1 MRQAD
6 IQAIVQAVIEEM
18 EGSGPTE
25 AAGPNRAAAPQ
36 PPPPPPR
43 AAAPGADLAIDL
55 EDPTRPEARRAP
67 GVTNPVN
74 PEGLEGLMAATPARI
89 GVGRSGP
96 RPRTAASLLFV
107 ADHGVTQDALMHEVD
122 PNLLGEMGLFSVE
135 SQVSD
140 RQEYL
145 KRPDL
150 GRRLTE
156 EAKATLRERCVK
168 NPDVQVFVGDGLSG
182 AAIEHNLRQILPVLR
197 EGLQGAGLSMG
208 TPFFV
213 KNARVGLL
221 NDVNTVVDAKVCAIL
236 IGERPGLAR
245 AESMS
250 IYLGYR
256 PRPDSTDANR
266 DAICNIYEG
275 GLNPLE
281 AGAHAVQLIQRMI
294 RDRTSGVG
302 LKLAGPEAEG

>member
-1 MRQAD
+1 MQETD
-6 IQAIVQAVIEEM
+6 IQAIVQAVLAEIQN
-18 EGSGPTE
+18 
-25 AAGPNRAAAPQ
+25 AAGASVDADRPAGTTGPDGPQ
-36 PPPPPPR
+36 
-43 AAAPGADLAIDL
+43 IDL
-55 EDPTRPEARRAP
+55 DDPTLPEARQRPGIEKPINPDGLRA
-67 GVTNPVN
+67 
-74 PEGLEGLMAATPARI
+74 LMAATPARI

-96 RPRTAASLLFV
+96 RPRTAASLLFL

-122 PNLLGEMGLFSVE
+122 PNLLEELGLFSVE
-135 SQVSD
+135 SQAAD
-140 RQEYL
+140 RQTYL

-150 GRRLTE
+150 GRKLTE
-156 EAKATLRERCVK
+156 AAKAVLRDRCTK
-168 NPDVQVFVGDGLSG
+168 TPDVQIFVGDGLSG
-182 AAIEHNLRQILPVLR
+182 AAIDHNLRQIMPVLQQ
-197 EGLQGAGLSMG
+197 GLSSAGLSMG

-221 NDVNTVVDAKVCAIL
+221 NDVNGIVDAKVCAIL

-245 AESMS
+245 AQSMS

-256 PRPDSTDANR
+256 PRPESTDANR

-294 RDRTSGVG
+294 ADKASGVE
-302 LKLAGPEAEG
+302 LKLV

>member
-1 MRQAD
+1 MQEPD
-6 IQAIVQAVIEEM
+6 IQAIVETVLAELQAA
-18 EGSGPTE
+18 EGATVDT
-25 AAGPNRAAAPQ
+25 AQAAPEADR
-36 PPPPPPR
+36 PT
-43 AAAPGADLAIDL
+43 GATDSDGPQIDL
-55 EDPTRPEARRAP
+55 DDPTLPAARQRPGIERPINPDGLRA
-67 GVTNPVN
+67 
-74 PEGLEGLMAATPARI
+74 LMAATPARI

-96 RPRTAASLLFV
+96 RPRTAANLLFL

-122 PNLLGEMGLFSVE
+122 ADLLEELGLFSVE
-135 SQVSD
+135 SMAAD
-140 RQEYL
+140 RQTYL

-150 GRRLTE
+150 GRKLTE
-156 EAKATLRERCVK
+156 AAKAVLRDRCTK

-182 AAIEHNLRQILPVLR
+182 AAIDHNLRQIMPVLQQ
-197 EGLQGAGLSMG
+197 GLNSAGLSLG

-221 NDVNTVVDAKVCAIL
+221 NDVNGIVDARVCAIL

-245 AESMS
+245 AQSMS
-250 IYLGYR
+250 IYLGFR

-281 AGAHAVQLIQRMI
+281 AGAHAVQLIQKMI
-294 RDRTSGVG
+294 RDKASGVE
-302 LKLAGPEAEG
+302 LKMV

>member
-1 MRQAD
+1 MQESEIRAVVAAVLEEMLKSDSRQAPLD
-6 IQAIVQAVIEEM
+6 
-18 EGSGPTE
+18 
-25 AAGPNRAAAPQ
+25 APQ
-36 PPPPPPR
+36 P
-43 AAAPGADLAIDL
+43 AAPADGGDLQIDL
-55 EDPTRPEARRAP
+55 DDPTLPAARKEP
-67 GVTNPVN
+67 GVANPVN
-74 PEGLEGLMAATPARI
+74 PDGLSGLMAATPARI

-96 RPRTAASLLFV
+96 RPRTAASLLFL
-107 ADHGVTQDALMHEVD
+107 ADHGVTQDALMHAVD
-122 PNLLGEMGLFSVE
+122 PNLLKELGLFAVE
-135 SQVSD
+135 SQAAS

-156 EAKATLRERCVK
+156 PAKALLRERCAK
-168 NPDVQVFVGDGLSG
+168 NPDVQIFVGDGLSG
-182 AAIEHNLRQILPVLR
+182 AAIEHNLRQIMPVLQQ
-197 EGLQGAGLSMG
+197 GLKSAGLSMG

-221 NDVNTVVDAKVCAIL
+221 NDVNAIVDAKVCAIL

-250 IYLGYR
+250 IYLGFR
-256 PRPDSTDANR
+256 PQPDSTDANR

-294 RDRTSGVG
+294 RDQTSGVG
-302 LKLAGPEAEG
+302 LKLL

>member
-1 MRQAD
+1 MQELD
-6 IQAIVQAVIEEM
+6 IQAIVETVLAEIQNASGAAVE
-18 EGSGPTE
+18 SARPAV
-25 AAGPNRAAAPQ
+25 AADSDGLQ
-36 PPPPPPR
+36 
-43 AAAPGADLAIDL
+43 IDL
-55 EDPTRPEARRAP
+55 EDPTLPAARQQPGIESPINPDGLRA
-67 GVTNPVN
+67 
-74 PEGLEGLMAATPARI
+74 LMAATPARI

-96 RPRTAASLLFV
+96 RPRTTASLLFL

-122 PNLLGEMGLFSVE
+122 PDLLEELGLFSVE
-135 SQVSD
+135 SQAAD
-140 RQEYL
+140 RQTYL

-150 GRRLTE
+150 GRKLTE
-156 EAKATLRERCVK
+156 AAKAVLRDRCTK
-168 NPDVQVFVGDGLSG
+168 TPDVQLFVGDGLSG
-182 AAIEHNLRQILPVLR
+182 AAIDHNLRQIMPVLQQ
-197 EGLQGAGLSMG
+197 GLNSTGLSMG

-221 NDVNTVVDAKVCAIL
+221 NDVNGIIDAKVCAIL

-245 AESMS
+245 AQSMS

-281 AGAHAVQLIQRMI
+281 AGAHAVQLIQKMI
-294 RDRTSGVG
+294 TDKASGVE
-302 LKLAGPEAEG
+302 LKLV

>member
-1 MRQAD
+1 MQDLD
-6 IQAIVQAVIEEM
+6 IQAIVKAVLAEIQTF
-18 EGSGPTE
+18 EGATVD
-25 AAGPNRAAAPQ
+25 AAQ
-36 PPPPPPR
+36 P
-43 AAAPGADLAIDL
+43 AGTADSDDLNIDL
-55 EDPTRPEARRAP
+55 DDPTLPEARQRPGIEKPINPDGLRA
-67 GVTNPVN
+67 
-74 PEGLEGLMAATPARI
+74 LMAATPARI

-96 RPRTAASLLFV
+96 RPRTAASLLFL

-122 PNLLGEMGLFSVE
+122 PNLLEELGLFSVE
-135 SQVSD
+135 SQAAD
-140 RQEYL
+140 RQTYL

-150 GRRLTE
+150 GRKLTE
-156 EAKATLRERCVK
+156 AAKAVLRDRCTK
-168 NPDVQVFVGDGLSG
+168 TPDVQIFVGDGLSG
-182 AAIEHNLRQILPVLR
+182 AAIDHNLRQIMPVLQQ
-197 EGLQGAGLSMG
+197 GLSSAGLSMG

-221 NDVNTVVDAKVCAIL
+221 NDVNGIVDAKVCAIL

-245 AESMS
+245 AQSMS

-256 PRPDSTDANR
+256 PRPESTDANR

-294 RDRTSGVG
+294 RDRASGVE
-302 LKLAGPEAEG
+302 LKLV

>member
-1 MRQAD
+1 MQEVD
-6 IQAIVQAVIEEM
+6 IQAIVETVLAELKAAEGAAVD
-18 EGSGPTE
+18 T
-25 AAGPNRAAAPQ
+25 AQAAPE
-36 PPPPPPR
+36 
-43 AAAPGADLAIDL
+43 ADGDDLQIDL
-55 EDPTRPEARRAP
+55 DDPTLPAARQQPGIERPINPDGLRA
-67 GVTNPVN
+67 
-74 PEGLEGLMAATPARI
+74 LMAATPARI

-96 RPRTAASLLFV
+96 RPRTAANLLFL

-122 PNLLGEMGLFSVE
+122 ADLLEELGLFSVE
-135 SQVSD
+135 SMAAD
-140 RQEYL
+140 RQTYL

-150 GRRLTE
+150 GRKLTE
-156 EAKATLRERCVK
+156 AAKAVLRDRCTK

-182 AAIEHNLRQILPVLR
+182 AAIDHNLRQIMPVLQQ
-197 EGLQGAGLSMG
+197 GLNSAGLSLG

-221 NDVNTVVDAKVCAIL
+221 NDVNGIVDAKVCAIL

-245 AESMS
+245 AQSMS
-250 IYLGYR
+250 IYLGFR

-281 AGAHAVQLIQRMI
+281 AGAHAVQLIQKMI
-294 RDRTSGVG
+294 RDRASGVE
-302 LKLAGPEAEG
+302 LKLV

>member
-1 MRQAD
+1 MQEPD
-6 IQAIVQAVIEEM
+6 IQAIVETVLAELK
-18 EGSGPTE
+18 
-25 AAGPNRAAAPQ
+25 AAERAAVDTAQ
-36 PPPPPPR
+36 
-43 AAAPGADLAIDL
+43 AAPEADGDDLQIDL
-55 EDPTRPEARRAP
+55 DDPTLPAARQRPGIERPINPDGLRA
-67 GVTNPVN
+67 
-74 PEGLEGLMAATPARI
+74 LMAATPARI

-96 RPRTAASLLFV
+96 RPRTAANLLFL

-122 PNLLGEMGLFSVE
+122 ADLLEELGLFSVE
-135 SQVSD
+135 SMAAD
-140 RQEYL
+140 RQTYL

-150 GRRLTE
+150 GRKLTE
-156 EAKATLRERCVK
+156 AAKAVLRDRCTK

-182 AAIEHNLRQILPVLR
+182 AAIDHNLRQIMPVLQQ
-197 EGLQGAGLSMG
+197 GLNSAGLSLG

-221 NDVNTVVDAKVCAIL
+221 NDVNGIVDAKVCAIL

-245 AESMS
+245 AQSMS
-250 IYLGYR
+250 IYLGFR

-281 AGAHAVQLIQRMI
+281 AGAHAVQLIQKMI
-294 RDRTSGVG
+294 RDRASGVE
-302 LKLAGPEAEG
+302 LKLV

>member
-1 MRQAD
+1 MQEPD
-6 IQAIVQAVIEEM
+6 IQTIVQAVLAEIQNAT
-18 EGSGPTE
+18 GASGDADRPTG
-25 AAGPNRAAAPQ
+25 ATDSDGPQ
-36 PPPPPPR
+36 
-43 AAAPGADLAIDL
+43 IDL
-55 EDPTRPEARRAP
+55 DDPTLPAARQRPGIERPINPDGLRA
-67 GVTNPVN
+67 
-74 PEGLEGLMAATPARI
+74 LMAATPARI

-96 RPRTAASLLFV
+96 RPRTAANLLFL

-122 PNLLGEMGLFSVE
+122 ADLLEELGLFSVE
-135 SQVSD
+135 SMAAD
-140 RQEYL
+140 RQTYL

-150 GRRLTE
+150 GRKLTE
-156 EAKATLRERCVK
+156 AAKAVLRDRCTK

-182 AAIEHNLRQILPVLR
+182 AAIDHNLRQIMPVLQQ
-197 EGLQGAGLSMG
+197 GLNSAGLSLG

-221 NDVNTVVDAKVCAIL
+221 NDVNGIVDARVCAIL

-245 AESMS
+245 AQSMS
-250 IYLGYR
+250 IYLGFR

-281 AGAHAVQLIQRMI
+281 AGAHAVQLIQKMI
-294 RDRTSGVG
+294 RDKASGVE
-302 LKLAGPEAEG
+302 LKMV

>member
-1 MRQAD
+1 MQDLD
-6 IQAIVQAVIEEM
+6 IQAIVQAVLAEIQAS
-18 EGSGPTE
+18 EGATVD
-25 AAGPNRAAAPQ
+25 AAQ
-36 PPPPPPR
+36 P
-43 AAAPGADLAIDL
+43 AGTADSDDLKIDL
-55 EDPTRPEARRAP
+55 DDPTLPEARQRPGIEKPINADGLRA
-67 GVTNPVN
+67 
-74 PEGLEGLMAATPARI
+74 LMAATPARI

-96 RPRTAASLLFV
+96 RPRTAASLLFL

-122 PNLLGEMGLFSVE
+122 PNLLEELGLFSVE
-135 SQVSD
+135 SQAAD
-140 RQEYL
+140 RQTYL

-150 GRRLTE
+150 GRKLTE
-156 EAKATLRERCVK
+156 AAKAVLRDRCTK
-168 NPDVQVFVGDGLSG
+168 NPDVQIFVGDGLSG
-182 AAIEHNLRQILPVLR
+182 AAIDHNLRQIMPVLQQ
-197 EGLQGAGLSMG
+197 GLNSAGLSMG

-221 NDVNTVVDAKVCAIL
+221 NDVNGIVDAKVCAIL

-245 AESMS
+245 AQSMS

-256 PRPDSTDANR
+256 PRPESTDANR

-294 RDRTSGVG
+294 RDRASGVE
-302 LKLAGPEAEG
+302 LKLV

>member
-1 MRQAD
+1 MQETD
-6 IQAIVQAVIEEM
+6 IQAIVQAVLNELNKQPAA
-18 EGSGPTE
+18 GSAPPSAPYPAATGNGPHIDLPDPTLE
-25 AAGPNRAAAPQ
+25 AARHT
-36 PPPPPPR
+36 
-43 AAAPGADLAIDL
+43 PGI
-55 EDPTRPEARRAP
+55 
-67 GVTNPVN
+67 VN
-74 PEGLEGLMAATPARI
+74 PINPDGVKALMATTPTRI
-89 GVGRSGP
+89 GVGRAGP
-96 RPRTAASLLFV
+96 RPRTGAMLLFL

-122 PNLLGEMGLFSVE
+122 PHMLEQLGLFVVE
-135 SQVSD
+135 SQAGD

-150 GRRLTE
+150 GRKLTD
-156 EAKATLRERCVK
+156 EAKRILNERCVK
-168 NPDVQVFVGDGLSG
+168 KPDVQIFVGDGLSG
-182 AAIEHNLRQILPVLR
+182 AAIEHNLPKIMPVLQQ
-197 EGLQGAGLSMG
+197 GLQAAGLSMG

-221 NDVNTVVDAKVCAIL
+221 NDVNSVVDAKVCAVL

-275 GLNPLE
+275 GFNPLE
-281 AGAHAVQLIQRMI
+281 AGAFAVQLIQKMI
-294 RDRTSGVG
+294 KHQTSGVE
-302 LKLAGPEAEG
+302 LKLVSEKE